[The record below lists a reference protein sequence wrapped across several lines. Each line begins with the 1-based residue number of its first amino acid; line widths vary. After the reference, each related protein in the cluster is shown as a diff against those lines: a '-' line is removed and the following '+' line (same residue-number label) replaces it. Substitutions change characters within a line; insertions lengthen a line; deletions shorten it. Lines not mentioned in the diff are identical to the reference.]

1 MKNQQLVWRRV
12 PNKKIPCREKKTK
25 ESSFFVSVFFLKKG
39 DKLRGT
45 GVALPGFEITLPY

>member
-25 ESSFFVSVFFLKKG
+25 ESGFFVSVFFLKKG